1 MAAADVVVL
10 VAAVVTCL
18 AAAVVL
24 GAAVVLVGQ
33 VRRLDR
39 GLEAL
44 RGETLPLL
52 HQAREAAG
60 MAASEMARVEAV
72 LADTE
77 TVTAA
82 VDSATRFAQRA
93 LATPIVKALALRA
106 GTSNG
111 LRRLKEPSC

>member
-18 AAAVVL
+18 AAAAVL
-24 GAAVVLVGQ
+24 GAAGVLVAQ

-39 GLEAL
+39 GLEIL
-44 RGETLPLL
+44 RGETLPLV
-52 HQAREAAG
+52 HQAREVAG